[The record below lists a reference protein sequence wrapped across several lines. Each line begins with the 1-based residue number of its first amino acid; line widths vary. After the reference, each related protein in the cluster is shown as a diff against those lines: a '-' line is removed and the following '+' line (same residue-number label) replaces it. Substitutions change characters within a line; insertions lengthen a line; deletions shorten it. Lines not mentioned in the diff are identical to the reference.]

1 MCPLVHHCDRKIG
14 TVIKM
19 KKDLFQPMALEVH
32 HGSAQSGPMVRKH
45 IMEAGA
51 DGKGHSLC
59 EEQGGEEA
67 GRD

>member
-1 MCPLVHHCDRKIG
+1 
-14 TVIKM
+14 
-19 KKDLFQPMALEVH
+19 MALGAH
-32 HGSAQSGPMVRKH
+32 HGSVHSGPMVRNH

-59 EEQGGEEA
+59 EGQGGEEA

>member
-1 MCPLVHHCDRKIG
+1 
-14 TVIKM
+14 
-19 KKDLFQPMALEVH
+19 MALEVH